1 MANKVGPAPHLLGLE
16 NALARAPHRFG
27 FFEVMR
33 RLERLHRDLP
43 KFGASARPADDPIRL
58 AQQPA
63 LAFAPSTLAAFKAND
78 GKPPRLEVLFLGLF
92 GPNGPLPTHLNEY
105 AYERMR
111 HANDPTFARFAD
123 IFHHRMLSLFYR
135 AWAISQP
142 AADYDRPQSSA
153 YTEYIGA
160 LIGIGRP
167 AFKNRDA
174 VADSTKLHY
183 AGRLACQARN
193 AEGLEAMLAGY
204 LRLAVAI
211 EEFVG
216 EWIGVPERGLCRLG
230 QSPEVSGLGLS
241 VIVGTRIW
249 SGQQKFRIRLGPMSY
264 EDYQRFL
271 PLGRSLQRL
280 VAAVRNYLGD
290 ELNWNVMLVLKR
302 DEVPALRLGECVR
315 LGWTTWLGKRAAATD
330 AADLH
335 LNPLAFSPSRS
346 QRNQESAHLQQGT
359 TVLPMATAVTQI

>member
-1 MANKVGPAPHLLGLE
+1 MANKVGPAPHLLALE

-33 RLERLHRDLP
+33 RMERLHRDQP
-43 KFGASARPADDPIRL
+43 KFGTSARPADDPIRL

-63 LAFAPSTLAAFKAND
+63 LAFAPSTLAAFKASD

-105 AYERMR
+105 AYERLR

-123 IFHHRMLSLFYR
+123 IFHHRMLSLLYR
-135 AWAISQP
+135 AWAMSEP
-142 AADYDRPQSSA
+142 AADYDRPESSA
-153 YTEYIGA
+153 YIDYIGA

-167 AFKNRDA
+167 PFKNRDA
-174 VADSTKLHY
+174 VADLTKLHY
-183 AGRLACQARN
+183 AGRLASQARN

-204 LRLAVAI
+204 LRLPVAI

-216 EWIGVPERGLCRLG
+216 EWIGVPERDLCRFG
-230 QSPEVSGLGLS
+230 QSAEVSGLGLS
-241 VIVGTRIW
+241 VIVGRRTW
-249 SGQQKFRIRLGPMSY
+249 CAQQKFRIRLGPMSY
-264 EDYQRFL
+264 EEYLRFL

-280 VAAVRNYLGD
+280 VAVVRNYLGD
-290 ELNWNVMLVLKR
+290 ELNWDAKLVLKR

-315 LGWTTWLGKRAAATD
+315 LGWTTWLGKRAGTTD

-335 LNPLAFSPSRS
+335 LNPLALSSSRS
-346 QRNQESAHLQQGT
+346 PRNQESPHSQQRKA
-359 TVLPMATAVTQI
+359 VSPMATAVTQI